1 LRITGGKV
9 NLRVKARQL
18 ILACVV
24 STIAI
29 PVAAQKPMVF
39 DVSNVVVGAQRIPTL
54 ALLASGKWS
63 NAGDR
68 AGSLSTE
75 IHCYKSLGFCDVAHV
90 FTTGLDV
97 GDANVALDSFDI
109 LRWDSHEMIAVDS
122 SEICIV
128 STIRVDLV
136 TKRVTLSFSDKGV
149 TKYPS
154 CKGSDKLPTVV
165 LWGSEDIANDAV
177 NKAKSKK

>member
-1 LRITGGKV
+1 M
-9 NLRVKARQL
+9 NLRVKARRL

-29 PVAAQKPMVF
+29 SVAAQKPMVF
-39 DVSNVVVGAQRIPTL
+39 DVSNVVAGAQRIPTL
-54 ALLASGKWS
+54 YLLAAGKWS

-68 AGSLSTE
+68 VGALSTE
-75 IHCYKSLGFCDVAHV
+75 IHCYKSLGFCEVAHV
-90 FTTGLDV
+90 FTTGMSD

-109 LRWDSHEMIAVDS
+109 LRWDTHEMIAVDS

-136 TKRVTLSFSDKGV
+136 TKRITLSFSDKGV
-149 TKYPS
+149 TKDPS
-154 CKGSDKLPTVV
+154 CKGSDKLSTAV
-165 LWGSEDIANDAV
+165 LWGLEDTTKDAI
-177 NKAKSKK
+177 NRAKSKQQNR